1 MRFYTPSGGGG
12 RLISCRA
19 GPVELEHV
27 VRCADQRP
35 FGADFVDAAQQELAE
50 ALRLFDLSEDRL
62 DDGLAPRVDTLARLA
77 HQFAFFIRSTSVAD
91 FGMRP
96 RGLLGTGWLCF
107 CLPVATYKS
116 TFFFAALRRFSSEQ

>member
-1 MRFYTPSGGGG
+1 MRFYTPSGSGG

-62 DDGLAPRVDTLARLA
+62 DEGLAPRVDTLARPA
-77 HQFAFFIRSTSVAD
+77 PQFAFHPLDPLRPLRDAAPGTARHRVVMLLFARSHVPVHL
-91 FGMRP
+91 F
-96 RGLLGTGWLCF
+96 LF
-107 CLPVATYKS
+107 CLSYI
-116 TFFFAALRRFSSEQ
+116 LL

>member
-35 FGADFVDAAQQELAE
+35 FGADFVDAAQQELAA

-77 HQFAFFIRSTSVAD
+77 HQFAFHPLD
-91 FGMRP
+91 H
-96 RGLLGTGWLCF
+96 RGRLRDAPPGTARHPLVILLFSLIP
-107 CLPVATYKS
+107 LPTDL
-116 TFFFAALRRFSSEQ
+116 FLRRLPYPLFLP

>member
-35 FGADFVDAAQQELAE
+35 FGEDFVDAAQQELAE

-62 DDGLAPRVDTLARLA
+62 DDGLAPRVTLRYEPVF
-77 HQFAFFIRSTSVAD
+77 QFS
-91 FGMRP
+91 
-96 RGLLGTGWLCF
+96 
-107 CLPVATYKS
+107 
-116 TFFFAALRRFSSEQ
+116 

>member
-62 DDGLAPRVDTLARLA
+62 DDGLTPRVDTLARLA
-77 HQFAFFIRSTSVAD
+77 HQFAFHPLDQRGRLRDAAPGTARHRLVMLLFARSHVQVD
-91 FGMRP
+91 
-96 RGLLGTGWLCF
+96 LLLC
-107 CLPVATYKS
+107 CLA
-116 TFFFAALRRFSSEQ
+116 